1 MAVGWSLNKMES
13 HLLHAI
19 TNTRKLILEVC
30 APGLSRVEIRL
41 DRHAD
46 APSDDAI
53 AMTAAQL

>member
-1 MAVGWSLNKMES
+1 MES
-13 HLLHAI
+13 HLLDAI
-19 TNTRKLILEVC
+19 TNTGQLILEVR

-46 APSDDAI
+46 APSDNAI